1 MKFKKILAAVMAATM
16 SFSLAACSNSSTS
29 STTTSSAAKS
39 SAAATSSAAAESS
52 KTSAAESTTASTTD
66 AVSSSADTTS
76 AGGTLKVGVKDA
88 VIGFGYKDPAT
99 GEYSGLEIELAKK
112 IADSLGYDDVEF
124 TTVTA
129 ATRTELLD
137 SGDLDCVLATFTIT
151 DERKKSW
158 DFSTPYYTD
167 AVTVLVEKADGITEL
182 SGLVGKKIG
191 VSTGS
196 TSAYALVKTMSEKG
210 LLGDYKLPE
219 DSKSFDISSFNE
231 QGTTFEQF
239 GDYPAISNAMTAGT
253 VDAFCVDKSI
263 LATYKSDDRDYITDQ
278 FSPQDYGVA
287 TKKDSPLSAKI
298 DELIKGWLSDGT
310 VDSLKAQFN
319 LD

>member
-1 MKFKKILAAVMAATM
+1 M
-16 SFSLAACSNSSTS
+16 
-29 STTTSSAAKS
+29 
-39 SAAATSSAAAESS
+39 
-52 KTSAAESTTASTTD
+52 
-66 AVSSSADTTS
+66 
-76 AGGTLKVGVKDA
+76 KVGVKDA

-112 IADSLGYDDVEF
+112 IADSLGYEDVEF

-137 SGDLDCVLATFTIT
+137 SGDLDCVIATFTIT

-167 AVTVLVEKADGITEL
+167 AVTVLVEKADGITDL

-231 QGTTFEQF
+231 KGTTFEQY

-310 VDSLKAQFN
+310 IDGLKAQFN

>member
-1 MKFKKILAAVMAATM
+1 MKLKKLFAAAMAAAM
-16 SFSLAACSNSSTS
+16 SFSLVACSSNSTS
-29 STTTSSAAKS
+29 STTDSSKS
-39 SAAATSSAAAESS
+39 SAPASSAV
-52 KTSAAESTTASTTD
+52 STTD
-66 AVSSSADTTS
+66 TASSSTDTTP

-112 IADSLGYDDVEF
+112 IADSLGYEDVEF

-137 SGDLDCVLATFTIT
+137 SGDLDCVIATFTIT

-167 AVTVLVEKADGITEL
+167 AVTVLVEKADGITDL

-210 LLGDYKLPE
+210 LLDDYKLPE

-231 QGTTFEQF
+231 KGTTFEQY

-310 VDSLKAQFN
+310 IDGLKTKFN

>member
-1 MKFKKILAAVMAATM
+1 MKLKKLFSVAMAAAM
-16 SFSLAACSNSSTS
+16 SFSLVACSSNSTP
-29 STTTSSAAKS
+29 STTDSSKS
-39 SAAATSSAAAESS
+39 SAPASSA
-52 KTSAAESTTASTTD
+52 ASTTD
-66 AVSSSADTTS
+66 TASSSTDTTP

-112 IADSLGYDDVEF
+112 IADSLGYEDVEF

-137 SGDLDCVLATFTIT
+137 SGDLDCVIATFTIT

-167 AVTVLVEKADGITEL
+167 AVTVLVEKADGITDL

-231 QGTTFEQF
+231 KGTTFEQY

-310 VDSLKAQFN
+310 IDGLKTQFN

>member
-1 MKFKKILAAVMAATM
+1 MKMKRLFAAMAAGIMTL
-16 SFSLAACSNSSTS
+16 SFAGCSGNSNSGSSDTS
-29 STTTSSAAKS
+29 SDTSS
-39 SAAATSSAAAESS
+39 SATNSEAG
-52 KTSAAESTTASTTD
+52 TSAADETT
-66 AVSSSADTTS
+66 
-76 AGGTLKVGVKDA
+76 GGILKVGVKDA
-88 VIGFGYKDPAT
+88 VIGFGYKDPLS
-99 GEYSGLEIELAKK
+99 GEYEGMEIELAKK
-112 IADSLGYDDVEF
+112 LAESLGYDDVEF

-158 DFSTPYYTD
+158 DFSTAYYTD
-167 AVTVLVEKADGITEL
+167 AVTVLVEKADGITDL

-196 TSAYALVKTMSEKG
+196 TSAYAMVKAMTEKG
-210 LLGDYKLPE
+210 LFEGYTLPE
-219 DSKSFDISSFNE
+219 TSADFDISAFSE
-231 QGTTFEQF
+231 QGTSFEQF

-263 LATYKSDDRDYITDQ
+263 LATYKSDDRDYITDT
-278 FSPQDYGVA
+278 FSPQEYGVA

-298 DELIKGWLSDGT
+298 DELIKGWLEDGT
-310 VDSLKAQFN
+310 IDALITEFG
-319 LD
+319 LE